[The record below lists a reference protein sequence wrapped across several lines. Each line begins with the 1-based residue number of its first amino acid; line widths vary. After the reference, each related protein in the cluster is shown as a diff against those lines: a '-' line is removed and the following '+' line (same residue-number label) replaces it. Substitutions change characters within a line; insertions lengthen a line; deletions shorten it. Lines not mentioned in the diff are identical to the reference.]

1 MDYQY
6 GFTTKIKNN
15 ILFKKGLNLKVIKKI
30 SEIKKEP
37 KWMFD
42 FRLQAYKNFLKLKNP
57 NWGIDISFIDFNDY
71 IYFASA
77 LKNEANDKI
86 PDEIK
91 ETFNKLGIDEKEQQI
106 LSGINEQFDS
116 QTVFHELIKE
126 IKQKKIIFCGFDEA
140 IQKHGE
146 IVKKY
151 LGKLVNSSDN
161 KYAALNSCVCSGGS
175 FLYVPKN
182 TILDKPLQSYFRINT
197 KSLGQFERTLIIIEE
212 GCQVHYIEGCT
223 APVYDK
229 NNLHAAVVEVFIN
242 QNSKFR
248 YSTIQNWSKN
258 VLNLVTKRAILEK
271 NSFIEWVD
279 GNVGSLINMKYPCSI
294 LKGDN
299 SNAKCISIA
308 TCNKNMKQD
317 TGAKMIHLGKNTRS
331 QIISKTIS
339 SDNGIS
345 NFRGLV
351 KITKNAINSFSSIEC
366 DTLLLDQTSSSDTI
380 PKEIVENNSSFI
392 KHEAKISNIDKELL
406 FYLNSKGFDE
416 KKAKQLFSLGFIKP
430 FTDLLPL
437 EYAVELNRLLKEI
450 I

>member
-1 MDYQY
+1 
-6 GFTTKIKNN
+6 
-15 ILFKKGLNLKVIKKI
+15 
-30 SEIKKEP
+30 
-37 KWMFD
+37 
-42 FRLQAYKNFLKLKNP
+42 
-57 NWGIDISFIDFNDY
+57 
-71 IYFASA
+71 
-77 LKNEANDKI
+77 
-86 PDEIK
+86 
-91 ETFNKLGIDEKEQQI
+91 
-106 LSGINEQFDS
+106 
-116 QTVFHELIKE
+116 
-126 IKQKKIIFCGFDEA
+126 
-140 IQKHGE
+140 
-146 IVKKY
+146 
-151 LGKLVNSSDN
+151 
-161 KYAALNSCVCSGGS
+161 
-175 FLYVPKN
+175 
-182 TILDKPLQSYFRINT
+182 
-197 KSLGQFERTLIIIEE
+197 
-212 GCQVHYIEGCT
+212 
-223 APVYDK
+223 
-229 NNLHAAVVEVFIN
+229 
-242 QNSKFR
+242 
-248 YSTIQNWSKN
+248 
-258 VLNLVTKRAILEK
+258 
-271 NSFIEWVD
+271 
-279 GNVGSLINMKYPCSI
+279 MKYPCSI